1 MKNFMYYNK
10 IERVIRMTC
19 KELFLKVDDIL
30 LHSSKPS
37 VEIREL
43 IDKGEF
49 DQKPFIK
56 IKNLEDIEQN
66 LVHHPEGNVLNHTL
80 LVIDKASKYKKQS
93 KDERVFMWAALLHD
107 LGKLTTTRERKG
119 KITAYGHDLQGEILS
134 RQFLHQVI
142 EDEKFINDV
151 CVLVKHHMQPLFY
164 DKKLPYFKEKE
175 IINDSDYNEISLLSL
190 ADRLGRSNLCDEKI
204 KQEEKRINNFKN
216 FFADKYK

>member
-1 MKNFMYYNK
+1 MYNK
-10 IERVIRMTC
+10 IERVINMTY

-30 LHSSKPS
+30 QSSDKPS
-37 VEIREL
+37 VEIRKM
-43 IDKGEF
+43 IDEGQF

-66 LVHHPEGNVLNHTL
+66 LIHHPEGNVLNHTL
-80 LVIDKASKYKKQS
+80 LVIDKASDLKDKS
-93 KDERVFMWAALLHD
+93 KNKRVFMWAALLHD
-107 LGKLTTTRERKG
+107 LGKLTTTKKRKN

-134 RQFLHQVI
+134 RQFLHQVT
-142 EDEKFINDV
+142 EDEKFINEV
-151 CVLVKHHMQPLFY
+151 CILVKHHMQPLFY

-175 IINDSDYNEISLLSL
+175 IVDECDYEEISLLSL
-190 ADRLGRSNLCDEKI
+190 ADRLGRASLCEEKI